1 MPTLSIPRR
10 LAHFS
15 AGAAVVVLFVALLA
29 ACGGGGGGGGGLAS
43 APAIDTPAP
52 PVVMPQPQP
61 TNPPVTV
68 TMTNPNPQPPAP
80 PVALPRDFA
89 APQAGLVANG
99 NASRQVITELP
110 AEAGDGMVS
119 IAVAGVTATGVHLS
133 YFLSGREVSYR
144 AYMEWVIRYG
154 GLYRAPS
161 PVTLTLSTGFAEH
174 SLAISVIGTTAPGA
188 EISRFAVI
196 TAMGPS
202 ANISGN
208 LHIATTG
215 LHNIRLPLAEGVHIV
230 HSHYDCLH
238 STIDCYRHLRGN
250 GRQGDEASGQAAE
263 LTFVNHVANNDV
275 AYIWAALPTQ
285 TNTRA
290 AGFWASAPRAF
301 PQLRGKWIVAAA
313 ANVVPATVGSNVN
326 LFAALRDRRA
336 SCFGIGDWCLVA
348 NAETPHEAA
357 AKTSGALAL
366 LKQRSYDAPM
376 SVLVNILLATADE
389 VRGGARNTDP
399 ALELF
404 GRGILNPEAAMA
416 AADNMQTAE
425 GLPLTKAGVNLPPLM
440 GGLAKALSE
449 ESIAVRYLHNRYY
462 DHPLAGF
469 VRAENAP
476 PLRLDSDDIWD
487 RRDTTYDER
496 FFAVHDGGGKLR
508 AAGMRLGALEFRHSQ
523 YSAPSA
529 LTSGENMLPFFAAN
543 GGDDMQ
549 MRMHFGGGFS
559 GFAANGDAYW
569 QSGFLFERD
578 FGRIGF
584 ASSFSRINENNT
596 LFGGRWD
603 GIAQLSRGGESM
615 QARAK
620 MSFAAGEQW
629 TLFAAAEQART
640 KAKTGGIIARI
651 DGLRAFGWQAGA
663 AAKNIFR
670 YGDRLRFGI
679 TRETSLSGGTAIL
692 HIRQSA
698 PGGWQVV
705 ERPVSLASEKHHTI
719 AAGYGFALS
728 AKERWSFAAAH
739 RIGGKSRIHLQWRL
753 EF

>member
-1 MPTLSIPRR
+1 MPN
-10 LAHFS
+10 HF
-15 AGAAVVVLFVALLA
+15 
-29 ACGGGGGGGGGLAS
+29 
-43 APAIDTPAP
+43 T
-52 PVVMPQPQP
+52 
-61 TNPPVTV
+61 
-68 TMTNPNPQPPAP
+68 
-80 PVALPRDFA
+80 
-89 APQAGLVANG
+89 
-99 NASRQVITELP
+99 
-110 AEAGDGMVS
+110 
-119 IAVAGVTATGVHLS
+119 
-133 YFLSGREVSYR
+133 
-144 AYMEWVIRYG
+144 
-154 GLYRAPS
+154 
-161 PVTLTLSTGFAEH
+161 
-174 SLAISVIGTTAPGA
+174 
-188 EISRFAVI
+188 
-196 TAMGPS
+196 
-202 ANISGN
+202 
-208 LHIATTG
+208 TTG
-215 LHNIRLPLAEGVHIV
+215 LHNVPLPLAEGVHIV
-230 HSHYDCLH
+230 HSNYDCTH
-238 STIDCYRHLRGN
+238 STTDCYRHLRGS
-250 GRQGDEASGQAAE
+250 GRQGEEADGQAAE
-263 LTFVNHVANNDV
+263 ASFVHHVVNTDV

-285 TNTRA
+285 TTTRA

-313 ANVVPATVGSNVN
+313 ANVVPATVGNNVN
-326 LFAALRDRRA
+326 LFAALRDRNA
-336 SCFGIGDWCLVA
+336 SCYGIGDWCLVA

-389 VRGGARNTDP
+389 VRAGARDNAP
-399 ALELF
+399 ALQLF

-425 GLPLTKAGVNLPPLM
+425 GLPLTKAGINLPPLM
-440 GGLAKALSE
+440 GGLAKALQG

-487 RRDTTYDER
+487 RRDSTYDER
-496 FFAVHDGGGKLR
+496 FFAAYDGGGKLR

-529 LTSGENMLPFFAAN
+529 LTSGENTLPFFAAN

-559 GFAANGDAYW
+559 GFAANGDDYW

-603 GIAQLSRGGESM
+603 GIAPLLRGGESM

-640 KAKTGGIIARI
+640 KAKTGGIIRRI

-692 HIRQSA
+692 HLRQSA

-705 ERPVSLASEKHHTI
+705 ERPVSLASEKHHII

-728 AKERWSFAAAH
+728 EKERWSFAAAH
-739 RIGGKSRIHLQWRL
+739 RIGGKSRIHLQWRS